1 MIILFILYIL
11 SFIMAIVFLILA
23 VLWREDIEK
32 SIEMMC
38 YSFDS
43 CFAGLGIFLF
53 GLFIIALNG

>member
-1 MIILFILYIL
+1 
-11 SFIMAIVFLILA
+11 MAIVFLILA